1 MPQSAKPSMPKLEFS
16 ERFVTDLASV
26 ASKRLEQRILDN
38 LDNIE
43 LFAEFGSPD
52 IPVSIR
58 EEFDGDIRKIAVNPF
73 DLIYTY
79 YADKD
84 LCRVEALIHQKA
96 AR

>member
-1 MPQSAKPSMPKLEFS
+1 MPKLEFS
-16 ERFVTDLASV
+16 ERFVSDFAVITSA
-26 ASKRLEQRILDN
+26 KLEQRILSN

-52 IPVSIR
+52 LPASIK

-79 YADKD
+79 YADRD
-84 LCRVEALIHQKA
+84 LCRIEALIHQKSA
-96 AR
+96 Q